1 MIVLKVAS
9 PATQIDLGV
18 ILANPQYDTQ
28 QVTNQEVKVLCFPS
42 GGGIKVILPPTDFI
56 VTQNLLV
63 TVADASGYAGSNNI
77 TVEAGNT
84 IASLPVIVHEKINGA
99 NTLVVNAAYGS
110 AQLEILAT
118 GAWIGGVNP

>member
-63 TVADASGYAGSNNI
+63 TVADASGDAGSNNI

-99 NTLVVNAAYGS
+99 NTLVVSAAYGS
-110 AQLEILAT
+110 AQLEILTT